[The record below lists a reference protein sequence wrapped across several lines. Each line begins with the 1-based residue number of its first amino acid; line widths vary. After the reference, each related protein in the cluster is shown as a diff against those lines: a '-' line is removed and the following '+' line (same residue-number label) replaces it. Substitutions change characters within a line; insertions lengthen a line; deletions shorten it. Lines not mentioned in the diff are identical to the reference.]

1 RAIAG
6 PLHDLDVGVFPRD
19 FLAHLVE
26 VLHLDAEMIEAG
38 LAAAAAGDQGH
49 AGVAIA
55 PRNRRHP
62 TRRVA
67 RHGHTE
73 YGAIEHAER
82 RVMVGCDGQMVK
94 LAEHPRL
101 LAARLRAPCDLYPLL
116 SRKPR
121 PAQ

>member
-1 RAIAG
+1 DGGVLFPLALGIDLGAVLVPLLRQVVVIAGRVVRAVARERAIAG

-55 PRNRRHP
+55 HRNRRHL
-62 TRRVA
+62 TRSVA

-73 YGAIEHAER
+73 YGA
-82 RVMVGCDGQMVK
+82 
-94 LAEHPRL
+94 
-101 LAARLRAPCDLYPLL
+101 
-116 SRKPR
+116 
-121 PAQ
+121 